1 MNGIGGIYIHIIIQT
16 GIGNRI
22 AVLRLIGI
30 DVEAQTRR
38 ILVLFTDGF
47 ADSTEK
53 AKMALKDAARLG
65 VEVYGVSYVNTSI
78 VDLIGEQRSIVIR
91 DIAELSK
98 SLTQMLLNALRRAA

>member
-38 ILVLFTDGF
+38 ILVLCRALLDLLILNRKQIQFVDG
-47 ADSTEK
+47 
-53 AKMALKDAARLG
+53 AR
-65 VEVYGVSYVNTSI
+65 E
-78 VDLIGEQRSIVIR
+78 
-91 DIAELSK
+91 AFF
-98 SLTQMLLNALRRAA
+98 RRNLQI